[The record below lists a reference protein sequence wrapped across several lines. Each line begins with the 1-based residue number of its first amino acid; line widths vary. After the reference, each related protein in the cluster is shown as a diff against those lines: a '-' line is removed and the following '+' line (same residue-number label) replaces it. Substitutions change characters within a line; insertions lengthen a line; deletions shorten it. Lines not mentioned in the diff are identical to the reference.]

1 MMEVLMLTKEIMT
14 PEQVA
19 DYLQLNPTTIYR
31 YIREGKLIASKIGR
45 QYRVPKNSVDL
56 LLITNIV
63 PKGLKL
69 RSYSREQINEF
80 IKEDRLDEETTKKA
94 EAFIKKLSIEKDE
107 D

>member
-1 MMEVLMLTKEIMT
+1 VLTKEIMT

-19 DYLQLNPTTIYR
+19 DFLQLNPTTIYR

-45 QYRVPKNSVDL
+45 QYRIPKNSVDL
-56 LLITNIV
+56 LLIANII

-69 RSYSREQINEF
+69 RSYSREQIGEF
-80 IKEDRLDEETTKKA
+80 IKEDQLDGKTTKKA
-94 EAFIKKLSIEKDE
+94 ESLIRELGMKKDE